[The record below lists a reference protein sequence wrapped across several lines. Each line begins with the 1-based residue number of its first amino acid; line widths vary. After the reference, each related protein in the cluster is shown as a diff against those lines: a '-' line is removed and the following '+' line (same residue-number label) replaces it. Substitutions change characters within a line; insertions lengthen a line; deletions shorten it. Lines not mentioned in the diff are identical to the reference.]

1 MKKTILFYKNI
12 SAGGVKLMVGA
23 GSRLVFTA
31 LLIAALSACRKS
43 GFLDQKKLS
52 QIDENTVF
60 TDSLNSWNYVNSRY
74 SNLTYSWEPT
84 RWGRGGV
91 DAASDEVQSANA
103 PTEQETYWAGGAIN
117 PSNVTAEIWTIT
129 WQQVRAV
136 NIFLKNQARIP
147 MTANTKKLLE
157 GQMRFLRAWYY
168 ATMLKTYGGF
178 PLIGNAIFS
187 DGDAIDL
194 PRNTYEEC
202 LNYIISECD
211 AAASLLPVDF
221 VAATGNPAD
230 YGRATKGAALAL
242 KARLLLY
249 AASPLIN
256 ASRGDDPS
264 RLVSLGST
272 NPNRWKLAA
281 DAAQAVINLG
291 QYSLFRRVTPFFY
304 NQFLNGLTAS
314 APNSE
319 AVFAFL
325 PATTTQ
331 NNMIRETLANPATR
345 ATRYQSN
352 GPSCFPLQ
360 ELVDAFGMANGKAI
374 DDPASGYPG
383 IGNNMYLNR
392 DPRFYASITYNGGLR
407 FLNGKATDQPV
418 WTYTGDI
425 PASSTNDASISGAR
439 TDGIYTATGTRTGYF
454 AYKMLANNVANG
466 GVELNRPRILIRYAE
481 VLLNAAE
488 ATNEFSGPSSQ
499 IYTWLKDIRD
509 RAGIAAGTD
518 GMYGMKANMTQE
530 EMRIF
535 LQRERQVE
543 LALEEH
549 RFWDVR
555 RWKTAPQVLNQDFH
569 GMEITRASNGS
580 YSYRTIVVRKNV
592 FRDNMYFFP
601 IPQSE
606 LTKSPSMKQNPGY

>member
-1 MKKTILFYKNI
+1 MKNFISMYKNKDI
-12 SAGGVKLMVGA
+12 NPLGAITRAGILCVWTA
-23 GSRLVFTA
+23 G
-31 LLIAALSACRKS
+31 LLASLSSCKKS
-43 GFLDQKKLS
+43 GFLDQKTLS

-91 DAASDEVQSANA
+91 DAASDEVQAANA
-103 PTEQETYWAGGAIN
+103 PTEQHAYWAGGAVN
-117 PSNVTAEIWTIT
+117 PSNVSSEIWTTT

-136 NIFLKNQARIP
+136 NIFLKNQSRIP
-147 MTANTKKLLE
+147 MTENTKKLLE

-178 PLIGNAIFS
+178 PLIDNTIFS
-187 DGDAIDL
+187 DSDVIDL
-194 PRNTYEEC
+194 SRNTYAEC

-211 AAASLLPVDF
+211 AAANLLPLDF
-221 VAATGNPAD
+221 VIASGNLGN
-230 YGRATKGAALAL
+230 YGRVTKGAALAL

-256 ASRGDDPS
+256 ASRGDDPAH
-264 RLVSLGST
+264 LVSFG
-272 NPNRWKLAA
+272 NADPNRWKAAA

-291 QYSLFRRVTPFFY
+291 QYTLFRRVTPFFY
-304 NQFLNGLTAS
+304 NQFLNGLTATT
-314 APNSE
+314 PNSE
-319 AVFAFL
+319 AIFSYL
-325 PATTTQ
+325 PATSTP

-345 ATRYQSN
+345 GTRYQTG

-374 DDPASGYPG
+374 DDPTSGYPG

-392 DPRFYASITYNGGLR
+392 DPRFYATITYNGGLR
-407 FLNGKATDQPV
+407 FLSGKATDQPV

-425 PASSTNDASISGAR
+425 PASSTNDAAIAGAR
-439 TDGIYTATGTRTGYF
+439 TDGIYTSTGTSTGYF

-481 VLLNAAE
+481 ILLNAAE
-488 ATNEFSGPSSQ
+488 ANNEFAGPSPQ
-499 IYTWLKDIRD
+499 IYTWLKEIRD
-509 RAGIAAGTD
+509 RAGIAPGAN
-518 GMYGMKANMTQE
+518 GMYGMNSNMTQS
-530 EMRIF
+530 EMRLF

-555 RWKTAPQVLNQDFH
+555 RWKTAPQVLNQDLH
-569 GMEITRASNGS
+569 GMEITRAANGS

-601 IPQSE
+601 IPQAE
-606 LTKSPSMKQNPGY
+606 LTKSAALKQNPGY

>member
-1 MKKTILFYKNI
+1 MKSKILIDKNK
-12 SAGGVKLMVGA
+12 GGRYLKYAIRSGSQLGLMA
-23 GSRLVFTA
+23 MIIIA
-31 LLIAALSACRKS
+31 LGACRKS

-74 SNLTYSWEPT
+74 GNISYSWEPT

-103 PTEQETYWAGGAIN
+103 PTEQQTYWAGGAVN
-117 PSNVTAEIWTIT
+117 PSNVSSEIWTTT
-129 WQQVRAV
+129 WQQVRAI
-136 NIFLKNQARIP
+136 NIFLKNQSRIP

-157 GQMRFLRAWYY
+157 GQIRFLRAWYY

-178 PLIGNAIFS
+178 PLIGNTIFS
-187 DGDAIDL
+187 DSDAIDL

-211 AAASLLPVDF
+211 AAASMLPVDF
-221 VAATGNPAD
+221 VAALGNPAD
-230 YGRATKGAALAL
+230 YGRATKGSALAL
-242 KARLLLY
+242 KARVLLY
-249 AASPLIN
+249 AASPLVN
-256 ASRGDDPS
+256 VSRGDDPA
-264 RLVSLGST
+264 RLVSLGNT
-272 NPNRWKLAA
+272 DPNRWKLAA

-304 NQFLNGLTAS
+304 NQFLNGLTA
-314 APNSE
+314 ATPNSE
-319 AVFAFL
+319 AVFSFL

-345 ATRYQSN
+345 GTRYQST
-352 GPSCFPLQ
+352 PSCFPLQ

-383 IGNNMYLNR
+383 IGNSMYLNR
-392 DPRFYASITYNGGLR
+392 DPRFYATITYNGGLR

-425 PASSTNDASISGAR
+425 PSSPTNDASISGAR
-439 TDGIYTATGTRTGYF
+439 TDGIYTSTGTITGYF

-488 ATNEFSGPSSQ
+488 AINEFSGPSPQ
-499 IYTWLKDIRD
+499 IYSWLKDIRD

-518 GMYGMKANMTQE
+518 GMYGMKANMTQA
-530 EMRIF
+530 EMRTF

-555 RWKTAPQVLNQDFH
+555 RWKIAPQVLNQDLH
-569 GMEITRASNGS
+569 GMEITRANNGS
-580 YSYRTIVVRKNV
+580 YSYRTVVIRKNV

-601 IPQSE
+601 IPQTE
-606 LTKSPSMKQNPGY
+606 LTKAPSMKQNPGY